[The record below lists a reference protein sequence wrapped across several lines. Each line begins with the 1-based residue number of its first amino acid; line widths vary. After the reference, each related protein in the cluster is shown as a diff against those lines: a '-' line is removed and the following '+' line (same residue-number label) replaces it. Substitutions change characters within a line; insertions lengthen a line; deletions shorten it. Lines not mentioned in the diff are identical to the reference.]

1 MAVNA
6 HVGQPALRGH
16 LILDIWDEMCLVL
29 VGHLTDRDLKL
40 IAVLQDHDFEIKL
53 FILNL
58 YNMVIFTKKL
68 SQVDVDNWKQ

>member
-1 MAVNA
+1 
-6 HVGQPALRGH
+6 
-16 LILDIWDEMCLVL
+16 MCLVL

-68 SQVDVDNWKQ
+68 SQVDVDN